1 MSCFLLHLFI
11 LGKILVHLRN
21 QYFNTQI
28 KKALFTHSL
37 IQQVFVRHLVCG
49 RQCSKPCRYTRVAGN
64 FPSPADTPVGQ
75 KKKKKNQ
82 CPQ

>member
-28 KKALFTHSL
+28 KKALSTHSF
-37 IQQVFVRHLVCG
+37 IQQIFIKHLVCG
-49 RQCSKPCRYTRVAGN
+49 RQ
-64 FPSPADTPVGQ
+64 
-75 KKKKKNQ
+75 
-82 CPQ
+82 